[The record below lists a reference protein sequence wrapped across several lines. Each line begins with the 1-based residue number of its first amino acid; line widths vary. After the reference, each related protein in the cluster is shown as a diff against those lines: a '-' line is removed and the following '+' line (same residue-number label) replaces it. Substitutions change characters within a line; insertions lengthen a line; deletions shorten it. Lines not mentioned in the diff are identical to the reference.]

1 MKMRT
6 IVVAFIL
13 LVCASAQAARP
24 EYSSSRKWVEQHS
37 ATNAIPQDERVFV
50 GRIWTPQ
57 YAGILRFH
65 KGMTLR
71 DVIDE
76 TPFKGK
82 PVQVLV
88 LRAGTRFSE
97 HYITVGPSEKQ
108 NYEIKPLD
116 MIWLYDPGPIINT

>member
-1 MKMRT
+1 VT
-6 IVVAFIL
+6 LVAISVL
-13 LVCASAQAARP
+13 LVCVSAHAARM
-24 EYSSSRKWVEQHS
+24 EYSSSRKWVEQRC
-37 ATNAIPQDERVFV
+37 ATNTIAQDDRVFV

-71 DVIDE
+71 EIIDQ

-82 PVQVLV
+82 TVQVLV
-88 LRAGTRFSE
+88 LRAQTRFSD
-97 HYITVGPSEKQ
+97 HYITIGPQEKPD
-108 NYEIKPLD
+108 YEIKPLD